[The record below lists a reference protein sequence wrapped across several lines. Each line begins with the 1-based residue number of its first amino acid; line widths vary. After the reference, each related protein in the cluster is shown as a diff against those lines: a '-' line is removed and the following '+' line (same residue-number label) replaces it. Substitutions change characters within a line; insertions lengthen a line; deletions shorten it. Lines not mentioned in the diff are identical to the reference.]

1 MSEVITTAGLALLQ
15 LALLVVIAPGV
26 NGLLKRS
33 KAILQGRHGP
43 PLLQPYFDLFKLL
56 RKDEVVSEHA
66 SAVFRWAPAVYA
78 AAFAT
83 AALLVPA
90 LWTPAPLAGWGD
102 ALALVGLFALA
113 RFALA
118 LAGLDTGSAFGGM
131 GSSREVAVAAL
142 AEPAIL
148 LSVFAV
154 AWRSGGTDVSGMSA
168 WLQTHGAA
176 ALAPSQLLAG
186 GALFIAVI
194 AETGRVPADNPDT
207 HLELTMIHE
216 GMLLEYSGRPLGIL
230 LWASLLKQAV
240 LFALLI
246 ALLFPFGIASSGA
259 ELPLAFGALVLKLGA
274 LALVMSVIESSSAK
288 LRILKVPELLGA
300 ASALAVLALVAEV
313 VVG

>member
-1 MSEVITTAGLALLQ
+1 MSEAITTAGLALFQ
-15 LALLVVIAPGV
+15 LAVLIALAPGV
-26 NGLLKRS
+26 NGVIKRS

-43 PLLQPYFDLFKLL
+43 PLVQPYYDLFKLL
-56 RKDEVVSEHA
+56 RKDAVVSEHA
-66 SAVFRWAPAVYA
+66 SVVFRWAPTMYA

-83 AALLVPA
+83 AALLLPV
-90 LWTPAPLAGWGD
+90 LWTPAPLAAWGD
-102 ALALVGLFALA
+102 ALVLVGLFALA

-148 LSVFAV
+148 LSLFAV
-154 AWRSGGTDVSGMSA
+154 AWRSGGTDLSGMSA
-168 WLQTHGAA
+168 WVQTHGAA
-176 ALAPSQLLAG
+176 MLSSSQLLAA
-186 GALFIAVI
+186 GALIIAVI

-230 LWASLLKQAV
+230 IWASLLKQTV
-240 LFALLI
+240 LFALVI
-246 ALLFPFGIASSGA
+246 ALFFPFGIASVA
-259 ELPLAFGALVLKLGA
+259 ADIPWALGALVLKLGT
-274 LALVMSVIESSSAK
+274 LAVVISLVESTSAK

-313 VVG
+313 VIG

>member
-1 MSEVITTAGLALLQ
+1 MSEVMTAAGLTLLQ
-15 LALLVVIAPGV
+15 LALLAGLAPGV
-26 NGLLKRS
+26 NGLIKRT
-33 KAILQGRHGP
+33 KALLQGRHGP
-43 PLLQPYFDLFKLL
+43 PLLQPYYDLFKLL
-56 RKDEVVSEHA
+56 RKDAVVSEHA

-83 AALLVPA
+83 TALLVPT
-90 LWTPAPLAGWGD
+90 LWTPAPLASFGD

-113 RFALA
+113 RFALS

-148 LSVFAV
+148 LTLFAV
-154 AWRSGGTDVSGMSA
+154 AWRSGGTDLSGMSI

-176 ALAPSQLLAG
+176 ALAPSQLLAA
-186 GALFIAVI
+186 GALLIAVI

-230 LWASLLKQAV
+230 LWASLLKQTV

-246 ALLFPFGIASSGA
+246 ALFFPFGMASSAA
-259 ELPLAFGALVLKLGA
+259 ELPLAFGALMLKLGA
-274 LALVMSVIESSSAK
+274 LALLMSVIESSSAK

-300 ASALAVLALVAEV
+300 ASALAALALVAEV

>member
-1 MSEVITTAGLALLQ
+1 MTEAITTAGLALLQ
-15 LALLVVIAPGV
+15 LVMLVALAPGV
-26 NGLLKRS
+26 NGFIKRS

-43 PLLQPYFDLFKLL
+43 PLLQPYFDLFKLM
-56 RKDEVVSEHA
+56 RKDAVVSEHA
-66 SAVFRWAPAVYA
+66 TAIFRWAPAVYA

-83 AALLVPA
+83 AALLLPV

-148 LSVFAV
+148 LSLFAV
-154 AWRSGGTDVSGMSA
+154 AWRSGGTDLSGMSA

-176 ALAPSQLLAG
+176 MLAPSQLLAAS
-186 GALFIAVI
+186 ALFIAVI

-230 LWASLLKQAV
+230 MWASLLKQTV

-246 ALLFPFGIASSGA
+246 TLFFPFGVASSSA
-259 ELPLAFGALVLKLGA
+259 ELPLAVGALVLKLGA
-274 LALVMSVIESSSAK
+274 LGIVMSLIESGSAK

>member
-1 MSEVITTAGLALLQ
+1 MSEAVTAAGLAFLQ
-15 LALLVVIAPGV
+15 LAVFLALAPGV
-26 NGLLKRS
+26 NGLIKQI
-33 KAILQGRHGP
+33 KALLQGRRGP
-43 PLLQPYFDLFKLL
+43 PLLQPYFDIFKLL
-56 RKDEVVSEHA
+56 RKDSVVSDHA

-83 AALLVPA
+83 AALLLPV

-148 LSVFAV
+148 LALFAV
-154 AWRSGGTDVSGMSA
+154 AWRSGGTDLSGMSA
-168 WLQTHGAA
+168 WLQTHAAA
-176 ALAPSQLLAG
+176 ALAPSQLLAA
-186 GALFIAVI
+186 GALVIAVI

-230 LWASLLKQAV
+230 MWASLLKQTV

-246 ALLFPFGIASSGA
+246 ALFFPFGLASSAA
-259 ELPLAFGALVLKLGA
+259 ELPLALAVLVLKLGA
-274 LALVMSVIESSSAK
+274 LGLMMSLVESSSAK

-300 ASALAVLALVAEV
+300 ASALALLALVAEV